1 MRRWLVPGAVL
12 ALLLVLFWWTRG
24 EGPSPRRV
32 VDSDVRL
39 CKQRLRAIYAG
50 LLVQKER
57 LGEQPMPTGEA
68 FLSGLI
74 EDGVWEDTP
83 ESRSNLRCPGPFAP
97 ALEAGSGVGYVVGD
111 FEALG
116 LGEFPSG
123 GIYLRAIVACPST
136 PKLSHEGL
144 LNVLFNDGSIKTLE
158 LKRLIEQGRLPAGSQ
173 SIPLGAQ
180 SPIEELRVLLDS

>member
-12 ALLLVLFWWTRG
+12 ALLAVLFWWTQG
-24 EGPSPRRV
+24 EGPSPRHEV
-32 VDSDVRL
+32 GSDVRL

-50 LLVQKER
+50 LLAQKQR

-74 EDGVWEDTP
+74 EAGIWEDTP
-83 ESRSNLRCPGPFAP
+83 ESRACLACPGPFAP
-97 ALEAGSGVGYVVGD
+97 SLEGGSGVGYVVGD

-123 GIYLRAIVACPST
+123 GIYLRAIVACPSK
-136 PKLSHEGL
+136 PELSHQGL
-144 LNVLFNDGSIKTLE
+144 LNVLYNDGSVKTLE
-158 LKRLIEQGRLPAGSQ
+158 LERLIEQGRLPAGSL